1 MNPLSPAYD
10 PKITRRYSARTIEH
24 KVENKTA
31 LQKELGWPM
40 EPKAPIVCLPAG
52 MSDALGGHLLK
63 EFLPGLLSLPI
74 ELLVMGKGS
83 SDYGK
88 LFTGL
93 AEERGH
99 RIAII
104 PHDEDS
110 LRKLLAASDIALFLT
125 DPSGMPELQDCLH
138 YGVVPIAP
146 ECKSL
151 KDYNPVQETGNAF
164 LAPEATPWLIFAALV
179 RALET
184 FKFPFD
190 WRTIQRH
197 GMESVGGAKE
207 VVEEEE

>member
-10 PKITRRYSARTIEH
+10 PKIARRYSARTIEH

-40 EPKAPIVCLPAG
+40 EPKAPIVCLPTG
-52 MSDALGGHLLK
+52 MSDTLGGKLLK

-74 ELLVMGKGS
+74 ELLVLGKGS
-83 SDYGK
+83 ADYGQ
-88 LFTGL
+88 LFTEL

-104 PHDEDS
+104 PHDDDS
-110 LRKLLAASDIALFLT
+110 VRKMLAASDIALFLT
-125 DPSGMPELQDCLH
+125 DPTSLPELNSCLQ

-146 ECKSL
+146 ECRAL
-151 KDYNPVQETGNAF
+151 NDYNPVQETGNSF
-164 LAPEATPWLIFAALV
+164 LAAEATPWLVFAALV

-190 WRTIQRH
+190 WRTIERH
-197 GMESVGGAKE
+197 GMEAVGGAKE
-207 VVEEEE
+207 VEDEG

>member
-10 PKITRRYSARTIEH
+10 PKIARRYSARTIEH

-40 EPKAPIVCLPAG
+40 EPKAPVVCLPAG
-52 MSDALGGHLLK
+52 MSDALGGTLLK

-74 ELLVMGKGS
+74 ELLVLGKGS
-83 SDYGK
+83 ADYGE
-88 LFTGL
+88 LFTQL

-104 PHDEDS
+104 PHDEDHV
-110 LRKLLAASDIALFLT
+110 RKMLAASDIALFLT
-125 DPSGMPELQDCLH
+125 DPTDMQELHACLQ
-138 YGVVPIAP
+138 YGVVPVAQ
-146 ECKSL
+146 ESRVL
-151 KDYNPVQETGNAF
+151 NDYNPVQETGNSF
-164 LAPEATPWLIFAALV
+164 LAAESTPWLIFAALV
-179 RALET
+179 RSLET

-197 GMESVGGAKE
+197 GMEAVGGTKE
-207 VVEEEE
+207 VEDEG

>member
-10 PKITRRYSARTIEH
+10 PKIARRYSARTIEH

-31 LQKELGWPM
+31 LQQELGWPM

-63 EFLPGLLSLPI
+63 EFLPGLLSMPV
-74 ELLVMGKGS
+74 ELLVLGKGS
-83 SDYGK
+83 ADYGQ
-88 LFTGL
+88 LFTEL

-104 PHDEDS
+104 PHDDDHV
-110 LRKLLAASDIALFLT
+110 RKMLAAADIALFLT
-125 DPSGMPELQDCLH
+125 DPTGLPELESCLQ

-146 ECKSL
+146 ECRTL
-151 KDYNPVQETGNAF
+151 HDYNPVQETGNSF
-164 LAPEATPWLIFAALV
+164 LAAEATPWLTFAALV

-197 GMESVGGAKE
+197 GMEAVGGAKD
-207 VVEEEE
+207 VEDEG